1 MGLKYEPCFTQAE
14 GARLQQDLA
23 VQMDAAP
30 QPRVVFQSVPLD
42 PAVAAR
48 AAEVSSHTI
57 HQLNGFRKSTPPQNC
72 HFIVDYYQ

>member
-1 MGLKYEPCFTQAE
+1 MQAE

-23 VQMDAAP
+23 EQMDAAP

-48 AAEVSSHTI
+48 AAEVCT
-57 HQLNGFRKSTPPQNC
+57 
-72 HFIVDYYQ
+72 